1 MKSTWFARRP
11 PPRMQVLMVCMGN
24 ICRSPTAEAVL
35 RRKLG
40 AAGLG
45 ELVGVDSVGTHAM
58 PRGTPADPRAVAHAA
73 RRGYDLSPLRTRALA
88 AGDFE
93 RFDLL
98 LAMDQAN
105 LADLRE
111 QCPPPLAP
119 RLGLLMRYAAAT
131 DIDEVPDP
139 YYGPP
144 AGFEHALDLIEGACD
159 GLLHELRRRLS

>member
-1 MKSTWFARRP
+1 
-11 PPRMQVLMVCMGN
+11 MQVLMVCMGN

-45 ELVGVDSVGTHAM
+45 ELVAVDSVGTHAM
-58 PRGTPADPRAVAHAA
+58 LRGTPADPRAVAHAA
-73 RRGYDLSPLRTRALA
+73 RRGYDLSSLRTRALA

-98 LAMDQAN
+98 LAMDRAN
-105 LADLRE
+105 LADLHE

-119 RLGLLMRYAAAT
+119 RLGLLMSYAAGT

-139 YYGPP
+139 YFGPP
-144 AGFEHALDLIEGACD
+144 AGFEQALDLIEGACD
-159 GLLHELRRRLS
+159 GLLHELERRLA